1 MAEFELIQRYFSF
14 SQIKKDLKK
23 PSPIIKSIGD
33 DCAILKI
40 PSKKQLVTSV
50 DTLVSGVHFFADS
63 NAFDIAYK
71 ALAVNVSDLAAMGA
85 KPLAY
90 TLAISLPEL
99 DDCWLSDFSQGLEHA
114 SKVFNIPLIG
124 GDTTQG
130 PLTITINVLGTVT
143 SQRCLRRDNAI
154 LDEDIWV
161 TGQLGDAAYALELYQ
176 KRRTQHQQYLWQ
188 KLLYPAP
195 KPKFA
200 WKLTRYSRCAIDISD
215 GLLADLGH
223 ILHASKRGAILD
235 VQKLPLSEQLIN
247 EVGLEQARQFALSG
261 GDDYQLCFTA
271 PPSNRKKI
279 VSLASKNNLRVTRI
293 GKIVESGFHILLD
306 EQPFAITRSSWQH
319 FTQ

>member
-14 SQIKKDLKK
+14 SQIKKDRKK

-143 SQRCLRRDNAI
+143 SQRCL
-154 LDEDIWV
+154 
-161 TGQLGDAAYALELYQ
+161 T
-176 KRRTQHQQYLWQ
+176 
-188 KLLYPAP
+188 
-195 KPKFA
+195 
-200 WKLTRYSRCAIDISD
+200 
-215 GLLADLGH
+215 
-223 ILHASKRGAILD
+223 
-235 VQKLPLSEQLIN
+235 
-247 EVGLEQARQFALSG
+247 
-261 GDDYQLCFTA
+261 
-271 PPSNRKKI
+271 
-279 VSLASKNNLRVTRI
+279 
-293 GKIVESGFHILLD
+293 
-306 EQPFAITRSSWQH
+306 
-319 FTQ
+319 